1 MKYTIK
7 STSQEGT
14 YYLVN
19 GWNKH
24 KTFWVEEKDLKS
36 NMLFNTTGQAKASLT
51 KLLNHGSGGGACR
64 GGGPGQPVQSSGGEP
79 AAGRCGHSGGYHRGL
94 SGKGAGK
101 TPFGAGGYGNAGAAV
116 RQRSSGDDRRDGAA
130 PG

>member
-51 KLLNHGSGGGACR
+51 KLLKVMEDYRTDKFEMAQFNI
-64 GGGPGQPVQSSGGEP
+64 Q
-79 AAGRCGHSGGYHRGL
+79 
-94 SGKGAGK
+94 
-101 TPFGAGGYGNAGAAV
+101 
-116 RQRSSGDDRRDGAA
+116 
-130 PG
+130 